1 MTNFLLTGVTV
12 GFLTAASPFSEDASP
27 FLQTSPTNPTPPAV
41 ELGMVDRAVG
51 EASESL
57 LLAGFYTDDGYC
69 WTSTGE
75 VTNPNGTVIYRGT
88 PNSCS

>member
-1 MTNFLLTGVTV
+1 MTNSLLAGVTV
-12 GFLTAASPFSEDASP
+12 GLLSAAFPFSEDASP
-27 FLQTSPTNPTPPAV
+27 FLQTSPTNPTPSAV

-51 EASESL
+51 EASERL
-57 LLAGFYTDDGYC
+57 LLAGFSTRDGYC

-88 PNSCS
+88 PGSCS